1 MHRYGWKV
9 QKPDHRDLKF
19 KLIRRDIQLPQLVD
33 LRPFCSAV
41 ENQGNLGSCT
51 ANALV
56 GNLEFVELKD
66 KVPYEEKSR
75 LFIYYNERDIEGTTD
90 QDSGAEIRDGIKTL
104 AKDGCCSES
113 EWDYDITQFAV
124 QPPFQC
130 YIDAKQHRIT
140 NYYGLET
147 QDEIL
152 NCLASGYPVVV
163 GISVYESFESEDVA
177 KTGIVPIPDLNE
189 QLQGGHAVLVVGYD
203 LQKQIYIVRNS
214 WGDTWGDKGYFYLP
228 FEYLNTLGSDFW
240 TIRR

>member
-113 EWDYDITQFAV
+113 EWAYDVSQFAV

-152 NCLASGYPVVV
+152 NCLASGFPVVV
-163 GISVYESFESEDVA
+163 GISVYESFESADVA

-189 QLQGGHAVLVVGYD
+189 QLQGGHAVLIVGYD
-203 LQKQIYIVRNS
+203 LQKKIYIVRNS
-214 WGDTWGDKGYFYLP
+214 WGADWGDKGYFYLP